1 MRAGKVARTRRGSEV
16 HRLQAPGRGGMK
28 RRRDQ
33 VGVGMDINRKHPAA
47 GAGMGEPMRIRGKY

>member
-16 HRLQAPGRGGMK
+16 HRPQAPGRGGMK

-33 VGVGMDINRKHPAA
+33 VGVGMGINRRHLAA
-47 GAGMGEPMRIRGKY
+47 GAEVGETLYDRKK